1 MIVQKLKPSR
11 IKNRINV
18 CFDDGSYLPMLIDD
32 VVKLSIKK
40 DKEIDFAV
48 LKKFSQNYLAKEYA
62 LRQIAI
68 SPKTTKILRQK
79 LRQKFQDFDPEK
91 LLKQLKKYLKEE
103 NYIAYIQNKFKK
115 KSNREITYRLKM
127 AGINYLSRGD
137 DQAKIRQIIAKKP
150 KISISSLISKGFSYP
165 DIKSVFANLTQIK

>member
-32 VVKLSIKK
+32 VVKLSLKK
-40 DKEIDFAV
+40 NKEVDLDV

-68 SPKTTKILRQK
+68 SPKTEKILSQK
-79 LRQKFQDFDPEK
+79 LRQKFKDFDSEK
-91 LLKQLKKYLKEE
+91 LLKELHQYLKEE
-103 NYIAYIQNKFKK
+103 NYISYIQNKFKH

-127 AGINYLSRGD
+127 AGINFVCQSN

-150 KISISSLISKGFSYP
+150 NISISSLISKGFSYP
-165 DIKSVFANLTQIK
+165 DIKSVFANLSQIK